1 MIGEAFCPAHL
12 TGFFT
17 IRKNNNVQETGS
29 LGAGFSIRLGVN
41 TSVEIEFD
49 ATPGMQIKVLGY
61 TSSDTRVSEQIV
73 SEYRK
78 KFRMGFLRIRHAIKV
93 PVGYGFGCSAA
104 VALSLSMALNAA
116 LGSPLTKKE
125 EAGIAHKVEIEC
137 RTGLGDVLAAYHGGF
152 EMRYK
157 AGAPGIGMIEK
168 IKEDPNIVIACFAPM
183 STRKFISEKMDS
195 INGLGGKMLE
205 RLAVSKDH
213 VADFQDMSL
222 EFAKHVGVVTPNI
235 KKTTDALHKAGIKCG
250 VALFGETIF
259 AMVDSETEKSAI
271 SILEISKNAR

>member
-1 MIGEAFCPAHL
+1 MPLHILYQLYVASVVFL
-12 TGFFT
+12 IF
-17 IRKNNNVQETGS
+17 
-29 LGAGFSIRLGVN
+29 GV
-41 TSVEIEFD
+41 T
-49 ATPGMQIKVLGY
+49 TP
-61 TSSDTRVSEQIV
+61 T
-73 SEYRK
+73 
-78 KFRMGFLRIRHAIKV
+78 
-93 PVGYGFGCSAA
+93 
-104 VALSLSMALNAA
+104 
-116 LGSPLTKKE
+116 
-125 EAGIAHKVEIEC
+125 
-137 RTGLGDVLAAYHGGF
+137 
-152 EMRYK
+152 
-157 AGAPGIGMIEK
+157 
-168 IKEDPNIVIACFAPM
+168 CFAPM

-271 SILEISKNAR
+271 SILENFKECQIIKSRIDTNGARLQTIAPVISSV

>member
-1 MIGEAFCPAHL
+1 
-12 TGFFT
+12 
-17 IRKNNNVQETGS
+17 
-29 LGAGFSIRLGVN
+29 
-41 TSVEIEFD
+41 
-49 ATPGMQIKVLGY
+49 MQLKV
-61 TSSDTRVSEQIV
+61 
-73 SEYRK
+73 
-78 KFRMGFLRIRHAIKV
+78 
-93 PVGYGFGCSAA
+93 
-104 VALSLSMALNAA
+104 
-116 LGSPLTKKE
+116 
-125 EAGIAHKVEIEC
+125 
-137 RTGLGDVLAAYHGGF
+137 
-152 EMRYK
+152 RYK

-205 RLAVSKDH
+205 RLAVSKDCCRPFQDH

-271 SILEISKNAR
+271 SILENFKECQIIKSRIAPVIYLHLQVQLALDPMLQFHVCPP